1 MRRSSPIWSST
12 WASSLAN
19 TSSESP
25 GSGGRVLIDGSEGG
39 ALSRGLTG
47 GGRRPG
53 SFPGR
58 APDPKEPA
66 QGGPYLRAR
75 HDPVD
80 QPMLQEEL
88 GRLESLGQSLADRL
102 LDDPPS
108 GEPDERARLRQD
120 DIALEGEARGHPSRR
135 GVAEDGHVQDPG
147 VVETAQ
153 GCAHLRHLEEGESPL
168 LHPRS
173 SRGREEDE
181 GAPQCRRALGAPGHF
196 FSHDRPHA
204 PAQELELHGAD
215 HRAAPLDRPHPGD
228 DGFGQARP
236 SPRLFEAQGVGSFVD
251 ELQGVLGEEPGVGL
265 VEGAGVED
273 ELKTLSGRE
282 AVVVAAPGTPANEML
297 GDVIIRA
304 RWARQGGVSMST
316 HAPAASPRGRPG
328 FTATVALVLRVVLG
342 GGVLGGI
349 VLPQYFNIRPVFS
362 LPQPSPPTPAV
373 VPTPPVS
380 RAPSPGPLGMTPAEA
395 VIINVVKKVRPS
407 VVNINTESQVETIF
421 GVFPQQGAGSGVIVR
436 PDGYILTN
444 NHVVQGAT
452 TIKVTL
458 LGGKVLSGRIVGT
471 DPLADLAVIKVSSP
485 EPLPAAELGRSGD
498 LQVGQLAIAIGNPF
512 GLGSTVTTGVISAL
526 NRNIQLPNLIVEN
539 LIQTSAAI
547 NPGNSGGALV
557 DSSGRVIGINTAIIP
572 NAQGI
577 GFAIPSDVARVEM
590 NQLIAQGR
598 VIRPWV
604 GIVYGG
610 EVDPQTAQLYNL
622 GTDHGVI
629 VRQVEPSSPAAR
641 AGIQPGDIITAVNS
655 DRIDSWNDFV
665 RDVVTKRIGET
676 ITLTVVRDGATR
688 QVRVVLAERP
698 AELR

>member
-1 MRRSSPIWSST
+1 
-12 WASSLAN
+12 
-19 TSSESP
+19 
-25 GSGGRVLIDGSEGG
+25 
-39 ALSRGLTG
+39 
-47 GGRRPG
+47 
-53 SFPGR
+53 
-58 APDPKEPA
+58 
-66 QGGPYLRAR
+66 
-75 HDPVD
+75 
-80 QPMLQEEL
+80 
-88 GRLESLGQSLADRL
+88 
-102 LDDPPS
+102 
-108 GEPDERARLRQD
+108 
-120 DIALEGEARGHPSRR
+120 
-135 GVAEDGHVQDPG
+135 
-147 VVETAQ
+147 
-153 GCAHLRHLEEGESPL
+153 
-168 LHPRS
+168 
-173 SRGREEDE
+173 
-181 GAPQCRRALGAPGHF
+181 
-196 FSHDRPHA
+196 
-204 PAQELELHGAD
+204 
-215 HRAAPLDRPHPGD
+215 
-228 DGFGQARP
+228 
-236 SPRLFEAQGVGSFVD
+236 
-251 ELQGVLGEEPGVGL
+251 
-265 VEGAGVED
+265 
-273 ELKTLSGRE
+273 
-282 AVVVAAPGTPANEML
+282 
-297 GDVIIRA
+297 
-304 RWARQGGVSMST
+304 MST
-316 HAPAASPRGRPG
+316 HAPAASPRGRPS
-328 FTATVALVLRVVLG
+328 FAATVALVLMAVLG
-342 GGVLGGI
+342 GGVLGGV

-373 VPTPPVS
+373 VPAPPVS
-380 RAPSPGPLGMTPAEA
+380 RAPSPGPLGMTPEEA

-590 NQLIAQGR
+590 NQLITQGR

-676 ITLTVVRDGATR
+676 VTLTVVRDGATR